1 MRQQASCTRPG
12 DVTAQRRGEPVRFAA
27 PDHVVLGGF
36 IWSHSLSDPRHPVV
50 VISPATSVRC
60 RYYSRFAD
68 YLYANGFNVL
78 IYDYRGIGESR
89 PSSLRGFQADWVDWG
104 EKDLEA
110 ALRLAQAEFPG
121 HPIHAVGH
129 SIGGFAIGLATSNH
143 LIGRIFT
150 VGAQYAYWRDYDS
163 SHRRR
168 MYLKWHILMPIMTG
182 LFGYFPARRLGWME
196 DTPAGVVRDWSRMKA
211 RFEDTL
217 RHDMFVGGVR
227 ESEQLRRRF
236 TTVTAPILAVGLTDD
251 TNGTPAALCSSGLR
265 AGLGMPP
272 IVGTIGCTA
281 VCALRIGRPR
291 SPGSGGPS
299 FGIPA

>member
-1 MRQQASCTRPG
+1 
-12 DVTAQRRGEPVRFAA
+12 
-27 PDHVVLGGF
+27 
-36 IWSHSLSDPRHPVV
+36 
-50 VISPATSVRC
+50 
-60 RYYSRFAD
+60 
-68 YLYANGFNVL
+68 
-78 IYDYRGIGESR
+78 
-89 PSSLRGFQADWVDWG
+89 
-104 EKDLEA
+104 
-110 ALRLAQAEFPG
+110 
-121 HPIHAVGH
+121 
-129 SIGGFAIGLATSNH
+129 
-143 LIGRIFT
+143 
-150 VGAQYAYWRDYDS
+150 
-163 SHRRR
+163 

-236 TTVTAPILAVGLTDD
+236 TTVTAPILSVGLTDD
-251 TNGTPAALCSSGLR
+251 PNGTPAALCSSGLR